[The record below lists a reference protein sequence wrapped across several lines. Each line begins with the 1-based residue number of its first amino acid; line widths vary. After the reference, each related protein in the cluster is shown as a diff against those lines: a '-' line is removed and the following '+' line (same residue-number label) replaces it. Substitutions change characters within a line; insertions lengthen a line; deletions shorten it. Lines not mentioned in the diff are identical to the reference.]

1 MAGLAQRLIR
11 RLPGRRR
18 LDSTKSLDQ
27 RDRPQVQPQG
37 TFPVTGFP
45 DGRYFASLGELA
57 KNYGGTS
64 SVVFHRSK
72 TFVEQTGHSVDI
84 LTFGHLRDYQVLT
97 EEMLSDGRFVPGMRF
112 RNMWAEL
119 SAMHPAGS
127 RVERGEFPDFS
138 PLNDSTA
145 SEVIR
150 GRGVPLRRFRKSDS
164 TVNLQIDMCR
174 SDGSVIVSDRRDL
187 TTSAGKP
194 RNSLILCDAES
205 RPVKEFQSI
214 MELRNYW
221 LDSVVGDD
229 LAFLFSDT
237 FGIAGFTHQYKR
249 KNVVLIQTFHN
260 NHLRHGTRGQ
270 IGYTENRYLP
280 FLGNIDDFDAT
291 VVLTTRQKHDLDALM
306 GPSPQRWVVPNSRAV
321 GSSGNGSRDRSRGM
335 SVGRLVAGKQIDHA
349 IHAVVAANERLVTPV
364 HLDIYGEGT
373 ARSTIEQTVAE
384 VGTGDISL
392 VGHDPT
398 AADHFALASFS
409 LLTSRSEAM
418 PLVLA
423 ESMSRGCIPIAYDIA
438 YGPGEIITDGVDGFL
453 VEPDDIAA
461 LTETIVKL
469 QTMDEADLDSLR
481 RAARSRAH
489 DFSDAAVAE
498 RWGEVLRETLEHRR
512 EPEVL
517 AVSGCV
523 TSVEASDHS
532 LVFSASFNTSRL
544 VHAPRAHLVLRSR
557 SEPMLTRLEC
567 AIDSA
572 EADRYTVSTVIQE
585 DRISWVNRGI
595 IDAHLEVHDESGR
608 AARRLPAPPRLR
620 DGEKLSFSDFTV
632 YATKYGSLSFKHA

>member
-1 MAGLAQRLIR
+1 MEGLAQRLLK

-18 LDSTKSLDQ
+18 IDASGTIKLRLPPQ
-27 RDRPQVQPQG
+27 ERPQGP
-37 TFPVTGFP
+37 FPVRGFP
-45 DGRYFASLGELA
+45 ERRYFATLGELA

-72 TFVEQTGHSVDI
+72 TFVEQTGNPVDI
-84 LTFGHLRDYQVLT
+84 LTFGHLRDYGSLT
-97 EEMLSDGRFVPGMRF
+97 DELLSDGRFVAGMRF

-119 SAMHPAGS
+119 ASMHPAGS
-127 RVERGEFPDFS
+127 GAKQTEFSDFA
-138 PLNDSTA
+138 PLTDSTA
-145 SEVIR
+145 DEIVR
-150 GRGVPLRRFRKSDS
+150 GRGVRVRRFRKSES
-164 TVNLQIDMCR
+164 AGNLQIDMCR
-174 SDGSVIVSDRRDL
+174 SDGTVIVSDRRDL
-187 TTSAGKP
+187 RTSAGKP
-194 RNSLILCDAES
+194 RNSLILCDIDG
-205 RPVKEFQSI
+205 RPVREFLSI
-214 MELRNYW
+214 VELRNYW
-221 LDSVVGDD
+221 LDSVIGND

-260 NHLRHGTRGQ
+260 NHLRHGAKHQ
-270 IGYTENRYLP
+270 LDYTENRYLP
-280 FLGNIDDFDAT
+280 FLDNIDDFDAT
-291 VVLTTRQKHDLDALM
+291 VILTSRQRHDLDALM
-306 GPSPQRWVVPNSRAV
+306 GPSPQRWVVPNSRTVRESDAE
-321 GSSGNGSRDRSRGM
+321 SRDQHRGM

-349 IHAVVAANERLVTPV
+349 IHAVVTANECLDAPV

-373 ARSTIEQTVAE
+373 ARNAIEQTVAE
-384 VGTGDISL
+384 IGTADISL
-392 VGHDPT
+392 FGHDPT
-398 AADHFALASFS
+398 AAERFASASFS

-453 VEPDDIAA
+453 VEPNDITA
-461 LTETIVKL
+461 LAETIVKL
-469 QTMDEADLDSLR
+469 QTMDVADLDSLR
-481 RAARSRAH
+481 RAARTRAH
-489 DFSDAAVAE
+489 DFSDEAVAE
-498 RWGEVLRETLEHRR
+498 QWGEILRETVEHRR
-512 EPEVL
+512 EPEELV
-517 AVSGCV
+517 VSGCE

-532 LVFSASFNTSRL
+532 LAFSASFNTSRL

-557 SEPMLTRLEC
+557 SEPMLTRFEC

-608 AARRLPAPPRLR
+608 AARRLPAPPRFR

-632 YATKYGSLSFKHA
+632 YATKHGSLSFKHT